1 MTWTPGK
8 PAVCSWHQCRSSSV
22 PADPKRAEPGCAQ
35 GPHLLLLGVSELGP
49 QTSAQAR
56 QHLLPILFKSPVL
69 HTVGQQ

>member
-1 MTWTPGK
+1 M
-8 PAVCSWHQCRSSSV
+8 